1 MKKLLVFLCSVILV
15 AAMGGAAGAATVL
28 IDDNFDGGLGDWTLT
43 NSVQI
48 AQAGTFANLQGMTD
62 NFALL
67 GLGTTSNFHGLSRTV
82 FAPPTTTTL
91 TVSFDWAFDFFDG
104 SLSANDAFV
113 SVITDNRGVTRSL
126 VDINSGTGAAA
137 VFGFFF
143 QEFNLPELAANG
155 GDITIAFGLF
165 EDPAVFTNSIAGVD
179 DVFINAEAVVA
190 PVPIP
195 TTLLL
200 FGSGLIGMVGLRRRK
215 KA

>member
-1 MKKLLVFLCSVILV
+1 MKKMLGFLCSAILV
-15 AAMGGAAGAATVL
+15 AAIGGVAGAATVL

-67 GLGTTSNFHGLSRTV
+67 GLGTTSNFHGLSQTV
-82 FAPPTTTTL
+82 FAPPTTTKL
-91 TVSFDWAFDFFDG
+91 TVSFDWAFDFVDL
-104 SLSANDAFV
+104 SLANDAFV

-126 VDINSGTGAAA
+126 VDINSGSGAAA

-143 QEFNLPELAANG
+143 QEFNLPELAAKG
-155 GDITIAFGLF
+155 GNITIAFGLL
-165 EDPAVFTNSIAGVD
+165 EDPTVFTNSIAGVD
-179 DVFINAEAVVA
+179 DVFINAEAAVA

-195 TTLLL
+195 TTLIL
-200 FGSGLIGMVGLRRRK
+200 FGSGLVGMVGLRRRK
-215 KA
+215 KS